1 MDECVSATHDDEN
14 HPDYSL
20 KVLNLSTFYARIFR
34 QYFFTKKFQ
43 TQNVSREK
51 LRKALSYEK
60 FAIKMLMKLTEGVDF
75 SNILFA
81 AKLLC
86 AAFLI
91 KQFVC
96 IILRN
101 CLKFFGKIGSMWK
114 FHYEQLCWM
123 KKFWIASLSL
133 HYLFAIFCCK
143 EIFKKLCIKCWQ
155 NCLKYSIYK
164 HFISCFFKQKCFAQ
178 LLLSYILCL

>member
-1 MDECVSATHDDEN
+1 LDECVSATHDDEN

-20 KVLNLSTFYARIFR
+20 KVLNLSTFYARIVR

-75 SNILFA
+75 NNILFA

-96 IILRN
+96 IVLRN
-101 CLKFFGKIGSMWK
+101 CLKFLAKLAQ
-114 FHYEQLCWM
+114 YE
-123 KKFWIASLSL
+123 
-133 HYLFAIFCCK
+133 
-143 EIFKKLCIKCWQ
+143 
-155 NCLKYSIYK
+155 N
-164 HFISCFFKQKCFAQ
+164 FIMSNFFE
-178 LLLSYILCL
+178 